1 MKNALALIGAAA
13 LAATAATLAA
23 PARAHERW
31 PAVPAEIGTRSPI
44 DRIWI
49 PYRCDDGPV
58 YNFYHG
64 AYYRGEPPALF
75 RGYAYRP
82 YYRYTAYN
90 VIPRS
95 YFCDDE
101 FRFHSQ
107 R

>member
-1 MKNALALIGAAA
+1 MKNAFALIGAAA
-13 LAATAATLAA
+13 LAAAFTA
-23 PARAHERW
+23 PARAYERW
-31 PAVPAEIGTRSPI
+31 PAIPPEIGTQAPI
-44 DRIWI
+44 DRFWI
-49 PYRCDDGPV
+49 PYRCEDGPV

-82 YYRYTAYN
+82 YYRYTAYR
-90 VIPRS
+90 VVPRS

-101 FRFHSQ
+101 FRFNSQ

>member
-1 MKNALALIGAAA
+1 MKNASALIGAAA
-13 LAATAATLAA
+13 LAAAFIL

-31 PAVPAEIGTRSPI
+31 PAIPPEIGTRAPI
-44 DRIWI
+44 DRGWI
-49 PYRCDDGPV
+49 PYRCEDGPV

-64 AYYRGEPPALF
+64 AYYRGEPPGLF

-82 YYRYTAYN
+82 YYRYTAYR
-90 VIPRS
+90 VVPRS